1 MSKYIIFIG
10 LLFFFL
16 QCKQNQDPVNNGTKE
31 YDLFSGIDTSD
42 IKTYGMGKPR
52 LSEYGFF
59 SGNLAELNPVD
70 NVVPYELN
78 APLFSDYAFKERFA
92 YFPEGKKGKYNDLEV
107 LDFPVGA
114 ILIKNF
120 IYPVDFNQVEGKRRI
135 VETRLLK
142 NEGTFWRPISYIW
155 NEEQT
160 EAYFVLTGKEI
171 PVSWTFYDGKE
182 INIDY
187 AVPDINQCKNCHAFN
202 KKTVPI
208 GPSARQLNKEI
219 VINGN
224 TINQLSLFRPYFE
237 DLPAWKDIPQLADY
251 NNSSLDI
258 HERARAYLDINCGN
272 CHRPE
277 GSAKTSGLDLSIHQD
292 DLYQLGINKAPIAAG
307 KASGGRL
314 KDIVPGHPDASILL
328 YRMESTDPE
337 IMMPEMGRKLV
348 HEEGVALI
356 REWIAAM

>member
-1 MSKYIIFIG
+1 MSRYLIFVG
-10 LLFFFL
+10 LVFFL
-16 QCKQNQDPVNNGTKE
+16 LQCRQNRESGNNEINT
-31 YDLFSGIDTSD
+31 YDLFSGIDTSA

-52 LSEYGFF
+52 LSEYEFF
-59 SGNLAELNPVD
+59 KGRMAELNPFD

-78 APLFSDYAFKERFA
+78 APLFSDYAFKDRFV
-92 YFPEGKKGKYNDLEV
+92 YFPEGKKGRYNDREV
-107 LDFPVGA
+107 LDFPVGT

-120 IYPVDFNQVEGKRRI
+120 IYPEDFNHPEGKRRI

-160 EAYFVLTGKEI
+160 EAYFILTGKEI
-171 PVSWTFYDGKE
+171 PISWTFYDGNR

-187 AVPDINQCKNCHAFN
+187 AVPDVNQCKNCHAFN

-219 VINGN
+219 VIDGN
-224 TINQLSLFRPYFE
+224 TINQLSLFEPYLE
-237 DLPAWKDIPQLADY
+237 NLPEWREIPKLADY
-251 NNSSLDI
+251 NNISLDI
-258 HERARAYLDINCGN
+258 HDRARAYLDINCGN

-277 GSAKTSGLDLSIHQD
+277 GSAKTSGLDLVIHQKD
-292 DLYQLGINKAPIAAG
+292 DYKLGINKAPIAAG

-314 KDIVPGHPDASILL
+314 KDIIPGHPDESILL

-348 HEEGVALI
+348 HQEGVALI
-356 REWIAAM
+356 REWIASL